1 MNRIIKMACLSL
13 TLCTAPILAK
23 GDGILLAWSSAD
35 VLGITEESLNAAKL
49 IPIHTLID
57 ISQ

>member
-1 MNRIIKMACLSL
+1 MAGLSL